1 MKDMEKIQRL
11 IAIKEAFPQMDEE
24 TFNSLLNTIE
34 DKELAGNI
42 ERITRGLRTEEFYKL
57 VYQGLPWIKE
67 ITGLEQEQTSEQK
80 ERYQIPDYKLLV
92 EDNNYGLFP
101 LCVDVK
107 NIEGDKQHCE
117 LMKSQV
123 EGLKN
128 YASNNKTIIL
138 IAIYWK
144 KFNIWTHNAIENFKI
159 KGKKYYISMFDAFSN
174 DLSCVFGDL
183 SFIIDKKFYRK
194 TYYKKN
200 GNINV
205 VNHKD
210 YGEIIK
216 TLISFNNQDYLET
229 EIFSNIVIDSMIKM
243 NQIELLGNPEN
254 RIQVEE
260 SETML
265 MSKLSTWLIKF
276 LETVGIEHYSDEV
289 NGITYARYASIFVT
303 KFVKKMHFKQSYGI
317 PNIITSTSDRLY
329 KLAFYK
335 SDIYYNYLQQKYN
348 EGIIT
353 TVEFKELLEHNM
365 RILKKTIKHY

>member
-11 IAIKEAFPQMDEE
+11 IAAKEAFPLMDEN
-24 TFNSLLNTIE
+24 TFNTLLNSIE
-34 DKELAGNI
+34 DKELVKNV
-42 ERITRGLRTEEFYKL
+42 ERITRGLKTEGFYKL

-80 ERYQIPDYKLLV
+80 ERYQIPDYKLLI
-92 EDNNYGLFP
+92 EDNNHGLFS

-107 NIEGDKQHCE
+107 NIDGDKQHCE
-117 LMKSQV
+117 LMKQQV
-123 EGLKN
+123 EGLKQ
-128 YASNNKTIIL
+128 YASNNNTILL

-144 KFNIWTHNAIENFKI
+144 KFNVWTHNAIENFKL
-159 KGKKYYISMFDAFSN
+159 KGKKYSITMFDAFSN

-194 TYYKKN
+194 TFYKRT
-200 GNINV
+200 GNISV

-216 TLISFNNQDYLET
+216 TFLSFNNQDYWES

-254 RIQVEE
+254 RIQIEE
-260 SETML
+260 SETMI

-276 LETVGIEHYSDEV
+276 LETVGIEQYSDEV
-289 NGITYARYASIFVT
+289 HGITYARYASIFVT
-303 KFVKKMHFKQSYGI
+303 EFVKKMHFKQSYGI
-317 PNIITSTSDRLY
+317 PKNITSTSDRLY

-335 SDIYYNYLQQKYN
+335 SDIYYNYLQHKFNDQ
-348 EGIIT
+348 IIT
-353 TVEFKELLEHNM
+353 KEELKDLLERNM
-365 RILKKTIKHY
+365 KIFNKRMGYL

>member
-1 MKDMEKIQRL
+1 
-11 IAIKEAFPQMDEE
+11 
-24 TFNSLLNTIE
+24 
-34 DKELAGNI
+34 
-42 ERITRGLRTEEFYKL
+42 
-57 VYQGLPWIKE
+57 
-67 ITGLEQEQTSEQK
+67 
-80 ERYQIPDYKLLV
+80 
-92 EDNNYGLFP
+92 
-101 LCVDVK
+101 
-107 NIEGDKQHCE
+107 
-117 LMKSQV
+117 
-123 EGLKN
+123 
-128 YASNNKTIIL
+128 
-138 IAIYWK
+138 
-144 KFNIWTHNAIENFKI
+144 
-159 KGKKYYISMFDAFSN
+159 
-174 DLSCVFGDL
+174 
-183 SFIIDKKFYRK
+183 
-194 TYYKKN
+194 
-200 GNINV
+200 
-205 VNHKD
+205 
-210 YGEIIK
+210 
-216 TLISFNNQDYLET
+216 
-229 EIFSNIVIDSMIKM
+229 MIKM